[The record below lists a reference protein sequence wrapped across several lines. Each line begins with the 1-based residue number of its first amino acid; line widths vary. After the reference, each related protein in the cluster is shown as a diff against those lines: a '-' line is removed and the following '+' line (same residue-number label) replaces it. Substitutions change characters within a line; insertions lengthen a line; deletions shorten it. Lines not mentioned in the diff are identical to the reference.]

1 MSISHR
7 LCAEIPED
15 GDIWP
20 DKTGY
25 RSDTEET
32 MPAKGGRNYRSQSMP
47 RPSTHADK
55 YPTQV
60 QHITDYGIFEREK

>member
-25 RSDTEET
+25 RSGIEKTVS
-32 MPAKGGRNYRSQSMP
+32 AKGGRNDRSQSVS
-47 RPSTHADK
+47 RPYTYADK
-55 YPTQV
+55 HSTQV
-60 QHITDYGIFEREK
+60 QHITDDI